1 MFIGEQTV
9 SAMFSDQEEDTE
21 SESKDLSDSSSEE
34 SNKKPNKLFIR
45 QESTGNR
52 DSLWLNL
59 QEKST
64 QKKFR
69 HAIGGQSRPIASVN
83 NPWEALVLF
92 SVNLSKLNI
101 TMNMGNVMGNTSWLT
116 RGLRSDGRISID
128 SSGHKSF
135 KIGLGLDGST
145 LDAKEGI
152 IGGII

>member
-1 MFIGEQTV
+1 MRRLNEILAFPKAWYRKSIWKRMFIGEQTV

-64 QKKFR
+64 Q
-69 HAIGGQSRPIASVN
+69 
-83 NPWEALVLF
+83 
-92 SVNLSKLNI
+92 
-101 TMNMGNVMGNTSWLT
+101 
-116 RGLRSDGRISID
+116 
-128 SSGHKSF
+128 
-135 KIGLGLDGST
+135 
-145 LDAKEGI
+145 
-152 IGGII
+152 